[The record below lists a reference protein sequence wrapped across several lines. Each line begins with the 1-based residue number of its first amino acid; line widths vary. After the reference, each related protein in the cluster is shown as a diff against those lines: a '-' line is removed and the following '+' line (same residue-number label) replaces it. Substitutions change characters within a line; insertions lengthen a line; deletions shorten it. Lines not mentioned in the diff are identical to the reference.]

1 MSAFSALN
9 IVGNTHL
16 SRRDRFTMSLVAPL
30 MYLGFYVV
38 TAVEYLVVLQL
49 IVKFH
54 RLPASVSR
62 DQVTWV
68 SPGRSGAAAVCT

>member
-16 SRRDRFTMSLVAPL
+16 SHRDRFTMSLVAPL

-49 IVKFH
+49 IVRKI
-54 RLPASVSR
+54 PAAVRARISAEVLLGGGLTVSR
-62 DQVTWV
+62 
-68 SPGRSGAAAVCT
+68 R

>member
-1 MSAFSALN
+1 
-9 IVGNTHL
+9 
-16 SRRDRFTMSLVAPL
+16 

-38 TAVEYLVVLQL
+38 TAVEYLALLQQ

-68 SPGRSGAAAVCT
+68 SPE